1 MMNTYNNTSDNTNQ
15 NQSINNSYSGQ
26 TYNGTYAAQTI
37 NGVNAAPPYIQRVS
51 RFQEAEAVEV
61 QDFREKMARKLGIG
75 SLIYAA
81 VFTFCL
87 YNNLTGVTMPFFGIA
102 TLVYMIY
109 ALKLYNIQIK
119 KLSWFYGSILMAL
132 TISNFLTGNLTFH
145 FFNTVGILIMLFI
158 FLLHNVYDDS
168 RWNFSK
174 TFISCFEAFF
184 CSIGEMDDFTK
195 DMKVL
200 KQRKKVNEANVEK
213 RNTLKYI
220 FIGLLISVPLAG
232 IILLLLSSADKVFNL
247 FLSKYLSFDFNISTF
262 IGIIIT
268 FAFSFFGSYCILRFF
283 SKKTIR
289 EEVTSHRN
297 MEPVIAITV
306 LSIISVIYLFFSM
319 IQIIYLFWGGMK
331 LPNNYS
337 YSDYAREGFFQLLAV
352 SIINFLM
359 VLFVNSYFRESRI
372 LKVLMTVISGCTYIM
387 IASSCMR
394 MLIYIDAC
402 LLTSLRIWVLWGLAV
417 LSLLFVAVIISIY
430 KNGFPLFKYSIIVV
444 GIMYALISFAH
455 PDYIIADYNL
465 KYMNTIEPEIAKQDY
480 EYLTELSTDAAPVIY
495 EYNTEW
501 ADQYFANNK
510 YFYKEKGLRKFNLS
524 GYTARVLSENR

>member
-132 TISNFLTGNLTFH
+132 TISNFLPGNLTFH

-174 TFISCFEAFF
+174 TFIPCFEAFF

-200 KQRKKVNEANVEK
+200 KQRKKVNEANVDK

-262 IGIIIT
+262 I
-268 FAFSFFGSYCILRFF
+268 L
-283 SKKTIR
+283 
-289 EEVTSHRN
+289 
-297 MEPVIAITV
+297 
-306 LSIISVIYLFFSM
+306 
-319 IQIIYLFWGGMK
+319 
-331 LPNNYS
+331 
-337 YSDYAREGFFQLLAV
+337 
-352 SIINFLM
+352 
-359 VLFVNSYFRESRI
+359 
-372 LKVLMTVISGCTYIM
+372 
-387 IASSCMR
+387 
-394 MLIYIDAC
+394 
-402 LLTSLRIWVLWGLAV
+402 
-417 LSLLFVAVIISIY
+417 
-430 KNGFPLFKYSIIVV
+430 
-444 GIMYALISFAH
+444 
-455 PDYIIADYNL
+455 
-465 KYMNTIEPEIAKQDY
+465 
-480 EYLTELSTDAAPVIY
+480 
-495 EYNTEW
+495 
-501 ADQYFANNK
+501 
-510 YFYKEKGLRKFNLS
+510 
-524 GYTARVLSENR
+524 